1 MAMARGVLLRVQV
14 LGPVRAWQDGREIE
28 LGPAGRR
35 AVLGLLALSGGRV
48 VPRADLVDALWGE
61 NPPPSATNVI
71 QTHVKHLRRLFDPE
85 RHRYA
90 RSTSIPFV
98 GDGYALRIADDE
110 VDVDRF
116 RELVSAAG
124 RTSVAEEVAELLGTA
139 LGLWQGRPL
148 ADQPGL
154 TGHAKVVALLGERR
168 TALLAHAETMIG
180 LGRAVDLLPLLVEH
194 AADHPLDEVVQ
205 AVLVRAYAAA
215 GRRADAFAVYD
226 STRRALREELA
237 IGPGAELV
245 GAHAALLDEPPV
257 RSHRAG
263 PAPAQLPGNAPGFLG
278 RATELAALD
287 GLLAERDPAATAVI
301 AVCGTAGVGKTAL
314 AVHWGHRLRSG
325 FPDGQLYVNLRG
337 YESGKPVATADVL
350 GGFLEALGVAAA
362 AIPVDVDARAAR
374 YRTEVADRR
383 LLIVLDNAA
392 ATEQVRLLLPGAP
405 SCVVVVTSRD
415 SLASLVAV
423 HGARRLDLR
432 PLRRGDAIVLLRKL
446 IGDRVRAEPAV
457 VAELAEQCAFLPL
470 PLRVAAELVVSRPET
485 APAELIRELGDRQR
499 RLRLLDAG
507 GDDRAAV
514 REVLSWSYKHLPAE
528 AARLFRLLGAHPGH
542 DFDVPC
548 AAALA
553 DRRPDV
559 AGRLL
564 DVLVRAHLVDR
575 GPAGRHGMHDLLRAY
590 AVDLAQDEPERPA
603 AFDRLLDHYLT
614 STAAAMEIVYP
625 TGQAAAP
632 VADPA
637 RMRAWL
643 DAERPNLTDLCAF
656 AAGHDR
662 PRQAM
667 RLAEMLYRYLEAGYH
682 SEALVVHTN
691 GLRAARLVGDREG
704 EARALTNLGAVHRLL
719 GRYGPAAARLRQSL
733 RLHRNGSDRAGEARA
748 LSHLGII
755 EDRLGDVGASI
766 GYLRQALTRY
776 RELGDRHG
784 TASVLTN
791 LGTVQGQTG
800 DHAGASEALNAGR
813 DLFRELGDRA
823 GEAAA
828 LTNLAEAYTHL
839 GRQATAV
846 AHLHDALA
854 HFRDLGHRYGEASA
868 LSTLGQLHVHLGRE
882 EEAIG
887 LLEEA
892 LEIFRATGHRYG
904 EANTLNSLAEAL
916 RATGRPGAPAAYREA
931 LALATETGDKDE
943 QSRATAGIALCGGD
957 TPAGPRDGRA

>member
-1 MAMARGVLLRVQV
+1 MAVAMGVLLRVQV
-14 LGPVRAWQDGREIE
+14 LGPVRAWHDGREIE
-28 LGPAGRR
+28 IGPAGRR
-35 AVLGLLALSGGRV
+35 AVLGLLALSSGRV

-98 GDGYALRIADDE
+98 GDGYALRIPDDE

-116 RELVSAAG
+116 RDLVSAAG
-124 RTSVAEEVAELLGTA
+124 RTSDAEEVAGLLGTA
-139 LGLWQGRPL
+139 LGLWQGRPF
-148 ADQPGL
+148 ADHPGL
-154 TGHAKVVALLGERR
+154 TGHAKVVALLSERR
-168 TALLAHAETMIG
+168 NALLAHAETMIG
-180 LGRAVDLLPLLVEH
+180 LGRAVELLPLLVEH
-194 AADHPLDEVVQ
+194 AADHPLDEAAQ
-205 AVLVRAYAAA
+205 AFLVRAYAAA

-226 STRRALREELA
+226 STRRVLREELA

-245 GAHAALLDEPPV
+245 GAHAALLDEPPAA
-257 RSHRAG
+257 RTHRAG
-263 PAPAQLPGNAPGFLG
+263 PVPAQLPGNAPGFLG
-278 RATELAALD
+278 RATELAVLD

-314 AVHWGHRLRSG
+314 AVHWGHRLRAG

-337 YESGKPVATADVL
+337 YEAGKPVATADVL
-350 GGFLEALGVAAA
+350 GGFLEALGVDGS
-362 AIPVDVDARAAR
+362 AIPVDLDARAAR

-383 LLIVLDNAA
+383 LLILLDNAA
-392 ATEQVRLLLPGAP
+392 AVEQVRLLLPGAP

-423 HGARRLDLR
+423 HGARRLDLK

-446 IGDRVRAEPAV
+446 IGDRARAEPAA
-457 VAELAEQCAFLPL
+457 VAELAEQCVFLPL

-485 APAELIRELGDRQR
+485 ALAELVGELGDRQR
-499 RLRLLDAG
+499 RLRLLDGG

-528 AARLFRLLGAHPGH
+528 AARLFRLLGVHPGR
-542 DFDVPC
+542 DFDVAC
-548 AAALA
+548 AGALA
-553 DRRPDV
+553 GLDPDT

-564 DVLVRAHLVDR
+564 DVLVRAHLVGR
-575 GPAGRHGMHDLLRAY
+575 GPAGRYGMHDLLRAY
-590 AVDLAQDEPERPA
+590 AVDLAQDESERSA

-614 STAAAMEIVYP
+614 SAATAMDVVYP
-625 TGQAAAP
+625 TGRVAVTAP

-662 PRQAM
+662 PQQAM
-667 RLAEMLYRYLEAGYH
+667 RLAEMLYRYLEAGHH

-691 GLRAARLVGDREG
+691 GLRAARLVGDHEG

-719 GRYGPAAARLRQSL
+719 GRYRPAAARLRQSL
-733 RLHRNGSDRAGEARA
+733 RLHRDRSDRAGEARA
-748 LSHLGII
+748 LSHLGIV
-755 EDRLGDVGASI
+755 EDRLGDVDASV
-766 GYLRQALTRY
+766 GYLQQALTRY

-791 LGTVQGQTG
+791 LGTVQSQTG
-800 DHAGASEALNAGR
+800 DHAGAAEALTAGR

-823 GEAAA
+823 GEATA
-828 LTNLAEAYTHL
+828 LTNLASAYTYL
-839 GRQATAV
+839 GRHTAAA
-846 AHLHDALA
+846 AHLHEALA

-868 LSTLGQLHVHLGRE
+868 LSTLGEVQVHLGRPD
-882 EEAIG
+882 EAIG
-887 LLEEA
+887 LHEEA

-904 EANTLNSLAEAL
+904 EACTLNSLAEAL
-916 RATGRPGAPAAYREA
+916 RAAGRPGAPAAYREA
-931 LALATETGDKDE
+931 LAITTETGDQDE
-943 QSRATAGIALCGGD
+943 QSRATAGIALCDEEASTGLRG
-957 TPAGPRDGRA
+957 

>member
-1 MAMARGVLLRVQV
+1 MRVQV

-35 AVLGLLALSGGRV
+35 SVLGLLALAGGRV

-98 GDGYALRIADDE
+98 GDGYALRIPDDE

-116 RELVSAAG
+116 RSLVAAAG
-124 RTSVAEEVAELLGTA
+124 RSSDVEEVAGLLGTA
-139 LGLWQGRPL
+139 LGLWQGRPF
-148 ADQPGL
+148 ADHPGL
-154 TGHAKVVALLGERR
+154 AGHAKVVALLSERR
-168 TALLAHAETMIG
+168 NAVLVHAGAMIG
-180 LGRAVDLLPLLVEH
+180 LGRAVDVLPLLVEH
-194 AADHPLDEVVQ
+194 AADHPLDEAVQ
-205 AVLVRAYAAA
+205 ALLVRAYAAA

-226 STRRALREELA
+226 RTRRVLRDELA
-237 IGPGAELV
+237 IGPGAELLA
-245 GAHAALLDEPPV
+245 AHAELLDEPAPV
-257 RSHRAG
+257 TSRRAV
-263 PAPAQLPGNAPGFLG
+263 PVPAQLPANTPGFLG
-278 RATELAALD
+278 RATELAVLD

-314 AVHWGHRLRSG
+314 AVQWGHRMRAG

-337 YESGKPVATADVL
+337 YEAGKPVTAADVL
-350 GGFLEALGVAAA
+350 AGFLQALGVPGN

-392 ATEQVRLLLPGAP
+392 AVEPLRPLLPGAP

-415 SLASLVAV
+415 SLASLVSV
-423 HGARRLDLR
+423 HGARRLELR

-446 IGDRVRAEPAV
+446 IGDRPRAGSAAL
-457 VAELAEQCAFLPL
+457 AELAEQCAFLPL

-485 APAELIRELGDRQR
+485 ELADLVGELGDRQR
-499 RLRLLDAG
+499 RLRLLDGG
-507 GDDRAAV
+507 GDERAAV
-514 REVLSWSYKHLPAE
+514 REVLSWSYKHLPAQ
-528 AARLFRLLGAHPGH
+528 AARLFRLLGVHPGR
-542 DFDVPC
+542 DFDVAC

-553 DRRPDV
+553 DLDPDT
-559 AGRLL
+559 ASRLV

-590 AVDLAQDEPERPA
+590 AVDLAQDEPGRTA

-614 STAAAMEIVYP
+614 TAAAAMDVVYP
-625 TGQAAAP
+625 TGRVAVTAP

-643 DAERPNLTDLCAF
+643 DAERANLTDLCAF
-656 AAGHDR
+656 AAGHGR
-662 PRQAM
+662 AGQAM
-667 RLAEMLYRYLEAGYH
+667 RLAEMLYRYFEAGH
-682 SEALVVHTN
+682 HTEALVMHTN

-704 EARALTNLGAVHRLL
+704 EARALTNLGAAHRLL
-719 GRYGPAAARLRQSL
+719 GRYSPAAARLRQSL
-733 RLHRNGSDRAGEARA
+733 RLHRDHSDRAGEARA
-748 LSHLGII
+748 LSHLGIV
-755 EDRLGDVGASI
+755 EDRLGDVDASI

-800 DHAGASEALNAGR
+800 DHAGAAEALTAGR
-813 DLFRELGDRA
+813 DLFRALGDRA

-828 LTNLAEAYTHL
+828 LTNLADAYTYL
-839 GRQATAV
+839 GRHTAAA
-846 AHLHDALA
+846 AHLHQALA

-868 LSTLGQLHVHLGRE
+868 LSTLGQVQVHLGRA

-887 LLEEA
+887 VHEEA

-904 EANTLNSLAEAL
+904 EAYTLNGLAEAL
-916 RATGRPGAPAAYREA
+916 RAAGRPGALAAHREA
-931 LALATETGDKDE
+931 LAIATETGDQDE
-943 QSRATAGIALCGGD
+943 QSRATAGIASCGED
-957 TPAGPRDGRA
+957 APTGRRG